1 MKVLD
6 SYDIQL
12 DVTQSDK
19 TKKNIADLK
28 SNFADTHKSL
38 EAINAE
44 FLESIKGQ
52 QDVSKEAKVY
62 NSLISKR
69 IGELEKEADL
79 ITYTSTTEGKR
90 DRERLRALKAEGQAR
105 NLTRDELKEIER
117 LEKSVLDLDDSQLET
132 MLKVNQA
139 QRIQLKQSQAEMKQR
154 VAAVKAQKTLKEL
167 VKEDL
172 KGISERIKK
181 QREFI
186 KSLKTTEGRY
196 LAIKKAAGL
205 AGKGAKVAAKFGAG
219 AMGVAAGLVGGSVGS
234 AEGIA
239 QQEAESKRM
248 RAELTPD
255 EKMALIDAIYI
266 KTGAD
271 SASIVN
277 AVNRVYTQLKTD
289 DPDRLLR
296 AAIQEVKFPGSSM
309 LLQSQT
315 GVSTDKDFEVL
326 GSRMRAMQSV
336 TGATSEGMQNA
347 ANVVSNMRG
356 SAFKKGIAQTDLLAL
371 YSALQ
376 GTGAYDNEEDLMR
389 AMRSFLRQSDL
400 TRENFYDKMQIFD
413 WSKTVM
419 GAQNKNQAKK
429 GMQSIDFTALREAS
443 LTTDTS
449 QKQTA
454 AESAAETARRVAKMK
469 DELMVEVLKI
479 IEPMLKDG
487 TLKSLIQSAFDLIKG
502 ILPVM
507 KPLLEAMKTVFEEVA
522 PIISEI
528 VKKLTE
534 DSTDPKEGD
543 NIVVRL
549 GKGIGRGAKGLFNL
563 ATTGSLTQ
571 KAQGGIALSPTIVGE
586 RGAEAVIPLD
596 YSRRGRATSIMQNIS
611 QTFNM
616 NGNQTTGLS
625 LGQAVKQR
633 SFTDNLISSRLYGG

>member
-6 SYDIQL
+6 SYDIEL
-12 DVTQSDK
+12 DITQSDK

-28 SNFADTHKSL
+28 SNFADAHKSL
-38 EAINAE
+38 EQINAE

-52 QDVSKEAKVY
+52 QDISKEAKAY
-62 NSLISKR
+62 NSLINKR
-69 IGELEKEADL
+69 LSELNKEADL
-79 ITYTSTTEGKR
+79 LTYTSTAEGKR
-90 DRERLRALKAEGQAR
+90 DRARLRALKAESQAR
-105 NLTRDELKEIER
+105 TLTKDELKEIES
-117 LEKSVLDLDDSQLET
+117 LEKKIVDLDDSQLDS

-139 QRIQLKQSQAEMKQR
+139 QRVQIRQTQAEMKNKM
-154 VAAVKAQKTLKEL
+154 AAVKYQKTLKDL

-172 KGISERIKK
+172 KGISDKIKK
-181 QREFI
+181 QKEFI
-186 KSLKTTEGRY
+186 ASLKTTEGRY

-205 AGKGAKVAAKFGAG
+205 AGKGAKLGAKLGVG

-326 GSRMRAMQSV
+326 GARMRAMQSV

-347 ANVVSNMRG
+347 ANVVSNMKG

-376 GTGAYDNEEDLMR
+376 GTGAFDSDEDVQR
-389 AMRSFLRQSDL
+389 AMRAFLRQGDL

-413 WSKTVM
+413 WSKVVY

-429 GMQSIDFTALREAS
+429 GMQSIDFSALKSAS
-443 LTTDTS
+443 LTTDTTTIP
-449 QKQTA
+449 TA

-469 DELMVEVLKI
+469 DELMVEVLKLV
-479 IEPMLKDG
+479 EPMLKDG
-487 TLKSLIQSAFDLIKG
+487 TLKGLIQSAFDLLKG
-502 ILPVM
+502 ILPMV
-507 KPLLEAMKTVFEEVA
+507 KPLLEVMKTVFDAVA
-522 PIISEI
+522 PHIESI
-528 VKKLTE
+528 VTYLTK
-534 DSTDPKEGD
+534 DPTAPSEGD
-543 NIVVRL
+543 NFLMKPV
-549 GKGIGRGAKGLFNL
+549 KGVFRGLKTLF
-563 ATTGSLTQ
+563 GQ
-571 KAQGGIALSPTIVGE
+571 KSQGGIALSPTIVGE

-596 YSRRGRATSIMQNIS
+596 YARRGRAANIMQNIS

-616 NGNQTTGLS
+616 NASQSTAMS

-633 SFTDNLISSRLYGG
+633 SFTDNLISARIYGGAI